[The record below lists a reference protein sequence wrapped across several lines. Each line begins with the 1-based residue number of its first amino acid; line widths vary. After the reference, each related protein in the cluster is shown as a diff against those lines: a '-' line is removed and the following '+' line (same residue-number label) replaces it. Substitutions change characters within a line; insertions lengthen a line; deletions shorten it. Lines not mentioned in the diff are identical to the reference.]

1 MDSNRRGARWFVRV
15 GWLPAALCLLGCAP
29 MHRVV
34 HEPAPAAVAI
44 VPEPD
49 SSLILKPSMP
59 SPLVAVIPDLPLP
72 RIKPPLPKT
81 AATADGLGSKVPL
94 TELGGR
100 IVRIQPAELVGFDF
114 SSIREVLRRPDDVQS
129 SALSVVWVYTESMC
143 TLRLFFY
150 PDIQTRIFHLLKYDV
165 RGMSGERLNDSSL
178 CMQKLA
184 AARKDESEEP

>member
-1 MDSNRRGARWFVRV
+1 
-15 GWLPAALCLLGCAP
+15 
-29 MHRVV
+29 MHRAVR
-34 HEPAPAAVAI
+34 EPAPAAVAI

-49 SSLILKPSMP
+49 SSLILRPSMP
-59 SPLVAVIPDLPLP
+59 PPLMSPFPDLPPP
-72 RIKPPLPKT
+72 RLKPPIPKT
-81 AATADGLGSKVPL
+81 ATNVPPAGREPPAT
-94 TELGGR
+94 R

-129 SALSVVWVYTESMC
+129 SALSVVWVYSESMC

-150 PDIQTRIFHLLKYDV
+150 PDIQTRTFHLLKYDV